1 MMRSTLAILT
11 VLLCTWCVGQETA
24 RAATPHHF
32 FAGALSYAWPQGE
45 LADSTGA
52 NASLGLS
59 LGYLYRVRTQMHV
72 GVKGT
77 WTRMT
82 LGKTAAYDYSD
93 YGLTH
98 VGIYATTMY
107 RLRSNSIEP
116 YVSVDAGMGLIFADE
131 VVANQPIKIDGL
143 NEVSLSVGVTAG
155 ILVPISE
162 VMDADVSGR
171 WFRTYTFDQISMLGV
186 QAGIVYALR

>member
-1 MMRSTLAILT
+1 
-11 VLLCTWCVGQETA
+11 
-24 RAATPHHF
+24 
-32 FAGALSYAWPQGE
+32 
-45 LADSTGA
+45 
-52 NASLGLS
+52 
-59 LGYLYRVRTQMHV
+59 
-72 GVKGT
+72 
-77 WTRMT
+77 MT